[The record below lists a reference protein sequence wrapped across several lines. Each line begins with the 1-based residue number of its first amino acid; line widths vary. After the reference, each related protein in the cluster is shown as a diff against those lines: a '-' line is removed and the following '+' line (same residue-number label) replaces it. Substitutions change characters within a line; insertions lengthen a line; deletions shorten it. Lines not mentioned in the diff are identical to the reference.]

1 MAHDCHSIWGSWLN
15 PPNVPPRD
23 LPQPPNDL
31 WFHVNREDDD
41 GKFTG
46 IHLKTFGPLMG
57 TCILDPNHAIEFFR
71 YEPPYTYR
79 YYGEITRDDD
89 LGVLVARGNRTRLR
103 GEGHEFERIDD
114 EVWVGVKTT

>member
-1 MAHDCHSIWGSWLN
+1 
-15 PPNVPPRD
+15 
-23 LPQPPNDL
+23 L